1 MFQIVWIIFTKIN
14 GAGVGKL
21 KAVPIDLDKLSDVID
36 NQVVK
41 NTKFNT
47 LKTKVINLE
56 QKIPEATTL
65 IDINQHNTDEQN
77 LEQKIKD
84 VDKKMPDISGLVNT
98 TALNTEKSE
107 VDNKITAKTFKEKLK
122 QTDSVSKNNF
132 DNKLI
137 SFNKRITLNK
147 TKYLEVQ
154 KKLNSLKIKD
164 YIFFLGA
171 VIFTIKKGTD
181 YALSLK
187 SKGVYTSK
195 RKALYTAFLHSIKL
209 SGYRMG
215 IKFDKNPL
223 AVEQKNHLTKIVN
236 LYIVYDLDA

>member
-1 MFQIVWIIFTKIN
+1 
-14 GAGVGKL
+14 
-21 KAVPIDLDKLSDVID
+21 
-36 NQVVK
+36 
-41 NTKFNT
+41 
-47 LKTKVINLE
+47 
-56 QKIPEATTL
+56 
-65 IDINQHNTDEQN
+65 
-77 LEQKIKD
+77 
-84 VDKKMPDISGLVNT
+84 MPDASGLVNT
-98 TALNTEKSE
+98 TAFNTKNSE

-122 QTDSVSKNNF
+122 QTDLVSKNNF

-164 YIFFLGA
+164 YIFFLGP
-171 VIFTIKKGTD
+171 IFFTIKKGKGTD

-195 RKALYTAFLHSIKL
+195 LKALYTAFLHSIKL

-236 LYIVYDLDA
+236 LYIVYNLDA

>member
-98 TALNTEKSE
+98 TALNTKNSE

-122 QTDSVSKNNF
+122 QTDLVSKNNF

-164 YIFFLGA
+164 YIFFLDR
-171 VIFTIKKGTD
+171 IYFTSDDGSQHLFVYQPTLDSLQFKKAKVLIMLLVWNQR
-181 YALSLK
+181 YCILLNVRHCILLSWIALN
-187 SKGVYTSK
+187 
-195 RKALYTAFLHSIKL
+195 FLDIEWK
-209 SGYRMG
+209 
-215 IKFDKNPL
+215 
-223 AVEQKNHLTKIVN
+223 
-236 LYIVYDLDA
+236 